1 MMRHGRGTVVGE
13 RLGLSQSGVSH
24 ALRRLRDVFD
34 DTLFVRQ
41 PYGMTPTR
49 KALELAPL
57 VDSLIDLAEQA
68 LEPER
73 LYAPG
78 VSNRVFRIGA
88 ADYLIPL
95 IADSAVVPL
104 MAQSP
109 NASVTFLT
117 ASAEDTLKRLDEGE
131 FDLAIGCFGGTDRF
145 ERLDLWSD
153 QFVLVL
159 RMGHP
164 SLAAP
169 LDQAALLG
177 LKYVD
182 VAKDERSPGPVERA
196 FAAVGVAREVVT
208 VVPRFLTAFSIAQT
222 SNVAVVTPQRLADR
236 FAAGFGL
243 EARPL
248 PIPCDAFRVSAL
260 RCVNRVPD
268 SGVDWLVSLLK
279 TDGVS
284 AARRAHEPLGVGEAA
299 PLLGEVA

>member
-1 MMRHGRGTVVGE
+1 MMRHGRGTVVGD

-34 DTLFVRQ
+34 DNLFVRQ

-57 VDSLIDLAEQA
+57 IDSLIDLAEQA
-68 LEPER
+68 LESEKS
-73 LYAPG
+73 YAPHA
-78 VSNRVFRIGA
+78 SDRAFRIGA

-95 IADSAVVPL
+95 IAGSTIVPL
-104 MAQSP
+104 MSQSP

-131 FDLAIGCFGGTDRF
+131 FDLAIGCFGGADRF

-164 SLAAP
+164 SLAAQ
-169 LDQAALLG
+169 LDQAALAG
-177 LKYVD
+177 LRYVD
-182 VAKDERSPGPVERA
+182 VAKDERSRGPIERA
-196 FAAVGVAREVVT
+196 FATAGLARQVIT

-222 SNVAVVTPQRLADR
+222 SNVAVVTPRKLADR
-236 FAAGFGL
+236 FAPGFGL

-248 PIPCDAFRVSAL
+248 PIPCDPFKVSAL
-260 RCVNRVPD
+260 RCVNRVRD
-268 SGVDWLVSLLK
+268 AGVDWLLSLLEAE
-279 TDGVS
+279 GMS
-284 AARRAHEPLGVGEAA
+284 AARRAHPLGRDEAA
-299 PLLGEVA
+299 ALLSEFA